1 MVFGWFP
8 QFCWLRTPQNCI
20 LAQRFS
26 LGWLWPSIFKRIEK
40 YISLFVCKLTHPILV
55 DSVRQGTPVDKAHP
69 PFQSTVLQHK
79 YPLVEV
85 CYHVPLQCAGQP
97 PFPPAAPHRLIR
109 RIFHTILCK
118 PIFGHTATNP
128 YAFYANKKS
137 TAQFPAFCL
146 FTDEEI
152 RRTPSPLTWFIKFS
166 PDIQH
171 SPFPTVTLTSPLV
184 IGNIDMSVGNSSK
197 KNLREHYPIIKDNR
211 NPTKSVADLFAL
223 FSQMLNKLYSVAVGI
238 LLK

>member
-1 MVFGWFP
+1 MKP
-8 QFCWLRTPQNCI
+8 TSRNNDYLR
-20 LAQRFS
+20 S
-26 LGWLWPSIFKRIEK
+26 
-40 YISLFVCKLTHPILV
+40 
-55 DSVRQGTPVDKAHP
+55 DD
-69 PFQSTVLQHK
+69 
-79 YPLVEV
+79 
-85 CYHVPLQCAGQP
+85 
-97 PFPPAAPHRLIR
+97 
-109 RIFHTILCK
+109 
-118 PIFGHTATNP
+118 GHTHIHSPIPLIDSALP
-128 YAFYANKKS
+128 IGWAEWKS
-137 TAQFPAFCL
+137 SAQFPAFCL

-238 LLK
+238 LLKWCKVCFWLEKYPRYDCQVFENV